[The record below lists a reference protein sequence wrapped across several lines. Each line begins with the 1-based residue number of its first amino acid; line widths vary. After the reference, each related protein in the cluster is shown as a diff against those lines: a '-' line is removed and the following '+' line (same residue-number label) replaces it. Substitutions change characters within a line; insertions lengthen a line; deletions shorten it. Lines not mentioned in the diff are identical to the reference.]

1 MTTKMFL
8 LIIISFGFFLPTV
21 ATAQR
26 AEKAATEEM
35 VIDEKAGTAQITSS
49 VSAKKIQTRDQL
61 VFDPAMVPQ
70 GKTYYLMKN
79 GKVDKKFKSGSS
91 TPMVADCAQI
101 KCPESFDK
109 DIVCW
114 KCVER

>member
-1 MTTKMFL
+1 MTTRMFL
-8 LIIISFGFFLPTV
+8 PIIIAFGFFLPTV
-21 ATAQR
+21 AAAQR
-26 AEKAATEEM
+26 AEEAATEDL

-49 VSAKKIQTRDQL
+49 DSAKKIQTRARL

-91 TPMVADCAQI
+91 TPMAADCAQI

-114 KCVER
+114 KCIER

>member
-1 MTTKMFL
+1 MTTRMFL
-8 LIIISFGFFLPTV
+8 LIIIAFGFFLPTV

-26 AEKAATEEM
+26 AEKAATEDQ
-35 VIDEKAGTAQITSS
+35 VKDGTAQITSS
-49 VSAKKIQTRDQL
+49 VSAKKRQTRNQL

-91 TPMVADCAQI
+91 TSMVADCAQI

-114 KCVER
+114 KCIER